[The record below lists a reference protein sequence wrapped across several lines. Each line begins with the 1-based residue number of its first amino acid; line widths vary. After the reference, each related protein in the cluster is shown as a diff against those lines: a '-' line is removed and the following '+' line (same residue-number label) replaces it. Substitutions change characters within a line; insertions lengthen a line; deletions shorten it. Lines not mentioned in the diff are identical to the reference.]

1 MFLVLA
7 GNIAEAQ
14 GAGVQLEVAVV
25 SSDQRTVDLGVVF
38 GADIDLVLAS
48 DAGLLFNPVGLA
60 GGLAITDRATEP
72 RSRTKGG
79 GDADV
84 EFLALDLAGAG
95 DRNDIWSPPTRPMTS
110 SPPLLQLVSLQLLPP
125 NLQIALKS
133 SLARTRSIS
142 APKTTPKS
150 TVR

>member
-7 GNIAEAQ
+7 GDIAEAQ

-25 SSDQRTVDLGVVF
+25 GGDQRTVDLGVVF
-38 GADIDLVLAS
+38 GADIDLVLAG
-48 DAGLLFNPVGLA
+48 DTGLLFNPVSLA

-84 EFLALDLAGAG
+84 EFLALDLAGVG
-95 DRNDIWSPPTRPMTS
+95 DRSNVWSPPTLPMTS
-110 SPPLLQLVSLQLLPP
+110 SPLLLQLVSLQLPP
-125 NLQIALKS
+125 
-133 SLARTRSIS
+133 
-142 APKTTPKS
+142 PKITNHP
-150 TVR
+150 